1 MKARIPILGLVIAAV
16 GCTTLDDQSCPPD
29 SKLTYESFGKP
40 FFERECVWCHG
51 GSKGQS
57 ARSFTTVESIRTQRE
72 RIFVNAAADNRAMP
86 PGPDGPSDADRQRL
100 AEWLACGAP

>member
-1 MKARIPILGLVIAAV
+1 MRPRALLVGVAIAVA
-16 GCTTLDDQSCPPD
+16 GCSTIDDQPCPPD
-29 SKLTYESFGKP
+29 SKLTYESFGKG

-51 GSKGQS
+51 GAKGQS
-57 ARSFTTVESIRTQRE
+57 MRAFTTVESIRGQKD

-86 PGPDGPSDADRQRL
+86 PGPEGPSDADRQRL

>member
-1 MKARIPILGLVIAAV
+1 MRARAILFGMALAAG

-29 SKLTYESFGKP
+29 SKLTYESFGKG

-51 GSKGQS
+51 GAKGQGM
-57 ARSFTTVESIRTQRE
+57 RSFTTVESIRSQKE